1 MRDSGRRAR
10 EVMPAAMRAE
20 LRTVAARSCVMGG
33 QYAGAAGGGASAGS
47 VVPGGRVRGH
57 RHPHPQP
64 VARIVGQPG
73 QVLLALVHVLDV
85 VADQLPLLAFDLDQP
100 AGPFVGVGEFL
111 LLADVVADGAAGGGP
126 GHGGDLA
133 AIAPADLV
141 ADRSADDGADHG
153 AGGGLARL
161 PVFDLVATLLGG
173 AGDHGFVDPVG
184 AQDLGIAVGDVLFGH
199 GDRTVTGLA
208 IGAAV
213 VALVLGQ
220 GRGRGEKQQQGHQ
233 TGTTHGTSPWGRRLG
248 SWRDSSTGRLKPGL
262 RFSLSRDA
270 GLLDFSFHVP
280 PLLRPMVL
288 RLFNSLT
295 RQPEVFKP
303 QDPDRVTLYVCGP
316 TVYNYVHI
324 GNARPYV
331 VFGL

>member
-1 MRDSGRRAR
+1 MCSSGSPSMTAAGRNSIGQASLPGASTTAWAPSWKAPSSKLVRVRREGLKNTRAIDLPRNWSPRGWRLSPAALASSACSSARLQSWVLRKCFIGGFLVEGRKAEDGKRKTKKPSTKLGFQADERERPAYPAAMRDSGRRAR

-100 AGPFVGVGEFL
+100 AGPLVGVGDFL
-111 LLADVVADGAAGGGP
+111 LLADVVADGVAGGGP

-133 AIAPADLV
+133 AIALADLV
-141 ADRSADDGADHG
+141 ADRSTDDGADHG

-184 AQDLGIAVGDVLFGH
+184 A
-199 GDRTVTGLA
+199 
-208 IGAAV
+208 
-213 VALVLGQ
+213 
-220 GRGRGEKQQQGHQ
+220 
-233 TGTTHGTSPWGRRLG
+233 
-248 SWRDSSTGRLKPGL
+248 
-262 RFSLSRDA
+262 
-270 GLLDFSFHVP
+270 
-280 PLLRPMVL
+280 
-288 RLFNSLT
+288 
-295 RQPEVFKP
+295 
-303 QDPDRVTLYVCGP
+303 
-316 TVYNYVHI
+316 
-324 GNARPYV
+324 
-331 VFGL
+331 